1 LQPERIRDFFVHVA
15 RRNVY
20 QAVDWDGSRWRNAA
34 VTYRNLIVHL
44 DATAACATRLNV
56 AVSLAQRFG
65 ARLTGVFAV
74 AENHVQNA
82 AAGKRRGAILRRAA
96 ALTTSFRE
104 QTVAAGV
111 RAEWHMALST
121 NDVRVNQTMV
131 RSARHFDMAIL
142 GQFDPQTADG
152 SIRADLVEQ
161 TVLLSG
167 RPVLVVPYA
176 GNFTHIG
183 RRVIV
188 AWNPNREAV
197 RAVNDALP
205 LLVDADRVILVTL
218 DPAAEPR
225 RMMEGPFA
233 DMTGHLASHGIDAS
247 SERLVYDRRG
257 IDPAD
262 RLLSHIADEAA
273 DLLVM
278 GAFSD
283 SNRQIQSSENLT
295 VPVLAHMTVPVLMS
309 H

>member
-1 LQPERIRDFFVHVA
+1 M
-15 RRNVY
+15 
-20 QAVDWDGSRWRNAA
+20 
-34 VTYRNLIVHL
+34 TYRNLIVHL

-65 ARLTGVFAV
+65 AKLTGIFAV
-74 AENHVQNA
+74 AESHVQNA
-82 AAGKRRGAILRRAA
+82 AAGKQRGAILRRAA

-111 RAEWHMALST
+111 QAEWHMALST

-283 SNRQIQSSENLT
+283 PNRQIQSSENLT
-295 VPVLAHMTVPVLMS
+295 SPVLAHMTVPVLMS